1 MLDLRASKSREKDV
15 KMEKMEYN
23 NGRSCLSK
31 PIVNMLG
38 RLDFAPFQCS
48 VFYLAFKL

>member
-15 KMEKMEYN
+15 KMEKRECC

-38 RLDFAPFQCS
+38 RLDLASFYCS
-48 VFYLAFKL
+48 VFCLAFKL